1 MTMSDKER
9 IKELNEMIDTI
20 LIAISQEVKAN
31 RLYLEMGNKAK
42 SESSKKMFNYLAM
55 QEKLHENKLK
65 LLLKRFYKER
75 EDLGKK

>member
-1 MTMSDKER
+1 MSDKKR
-9 IKELNEMIDTI
+9 IKELNEMIDAI

-31 RLYLEMGNKAK
+31 RLYIEMGNKAK

-65 LLLKRFYKER
+65 LLLKRFHKER
-75 EDLGKK
+75 DELKK